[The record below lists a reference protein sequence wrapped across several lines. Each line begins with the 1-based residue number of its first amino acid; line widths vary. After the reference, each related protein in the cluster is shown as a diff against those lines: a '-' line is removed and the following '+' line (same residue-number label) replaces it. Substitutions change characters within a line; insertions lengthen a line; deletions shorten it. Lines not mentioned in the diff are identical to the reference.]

1 MAFLQKICYNQYM
14 NDRLKKLTS
23 KNPDDF
29 ETVARNLINT
39 PDVELF
45 KELVESDDF
54 LFDFVKQNVANRLE
68 KNCNEGNYLNLISFL
83 KYYSPSYED
92 FIVSVLTKYANEDL
106 TDKMLDLFENGTEDE
121 KTYCA
126 KFFSYIKDPLAI
138 EFLNKYSFDENP
150 ALSSNC
156 ASSLAAMGDRD
167 SYEKALHMLDKD
179 DDFARLSA
187 VKFLVSY
194 ADKSAADKII
204 EAMKK
209 SAFAENIAGE
219 LPYLCNIFDLYD
231 RNKTDCLYVINL
243 IINGLGEILGL
254 SQVFDFKLYEFLET
268 LIRQPKTSQT
278 ATVLLNAQDKFE
290 TLTEN
295 DEYLFDETK
304 DTKQEIKDIK
314 ELLKTVNLGELY
326 PLADEEIKPDS
337 LFVYTALEFTENEAL
352 VRALLSAE
360 NPTIVLRALEI
371 LKQMEALTSEDKS
384 EALEKIEDLNIKSII
399 MAI

>member
-1 MAFLQKICYNQYM
+1 M
-14 NDRLKKLTS
+14 NDKLKKLTS
-23 KNPDDF
+23 KNPEDF
-29 ETVARNLINT
+29 GTVAQTLINA

-45 KELVESDDF
+45 KELVDCDDF

-68 KNCNEGNYLNLISFL
+68 KNCNETNYLNLISFL

-92 FIVSVLTKYANEDL
+92 FIISVLTKYADEDL
-106 TDKMLDLFENGTEDE
+106 TDKMLDLFENGTANE

-138 EFLNKYSFDENP
+138 EFLNKYAFDENQ

-156 ASSLAAMGDRD
+156 ASSLAAMNDRE
-167 SYEKALHMLDKD
+167 SYEKALHMLDED

-194 ADKSAADKII
+194 ADKSAVEKII

-231 RNKTDCLYVINL
+231 RNKTDCLFVINL

-254 SQVFDFKLYEFLET
+254 SQVFDYRLYEFLET
-268 LIRQPKTSQT
+268 IIAQPKNSQT

-326 PLADEEIKPDS
+326 GLADEEIRPDS
-337 LFVYTALEFTENEAL
+337 LFVYTALEFTENENK

-360 NPTIVLRALEI
+360 NPTIVLRALEV

-384 EALEKIEDLNIKSII
+384 EALGRIEDLNIKSII
-399 MAI
+399 NAI